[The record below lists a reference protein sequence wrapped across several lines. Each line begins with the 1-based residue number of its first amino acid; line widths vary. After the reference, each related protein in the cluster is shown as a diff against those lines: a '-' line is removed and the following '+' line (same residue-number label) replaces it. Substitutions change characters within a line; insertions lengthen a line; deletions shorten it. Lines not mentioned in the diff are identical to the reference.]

1 MALLTKDEAYNW
13 LKVFLKDGFEVN
25 DKTQTVRISK
35 ELSEKEFD
43 GILCDMLNL
52 IGNKELP
59 HPKDHN
65 EVKALYQ
72 NFKLDPNRIPI
83 DSETLTIN
91 KYGLL
96 QANIEKITN
105 NDDIIEG
112 LAKNETFMAKIKEY
126 MKPELGNSYNVG
138 MHLLASPVF
147 MRMLTSLVSLIQ
159 ESDKKNDGKYVETI
173 IKNYFEELD
182 KYGDPNKTE
191 ATKEESSSKSED
203 SSSTES

>member
-1 MALLTKDEAYNW
+1 MAILTKDEAYNW
-13 LKVFLKDGFEVN
+13 LKVFLKDGFEIN
-25 DKTQTVRISK
+25 DSTQTIKINK
-35 ELSEKEFD
+35 ELTKKEFD
-43 GILCDMLNL
+43 GILCDVLNL

-59 HPKDHN
+59 HPKSDY
-65 EVKALYQ
+65 ELKALYQ
-72 NFKLDPNRIPI
+72 NFKLDPNKIPI
-83 DSETLTIN
+83 DTETLTIN

-112 LAKNETFMAKIKEY
+112 LANNEQFMSKVKEY

-138 MHLLASPVF
+138 MHLLSSPAF
-147 MRMLTSLVSLIQ
+147 MRMLTSIVSLIQ
-159 ESDKKNDGKYVETI
+159 ESDEKNDGKYVETI

-191 ATKEESSSKSED
+191 AAEQQA
-203 SSSTES
+203 STETEVDSNSTS